1 MHERVSFPR
10 LSERPSKT
18 AQDVALDR
26 HLMENRQFVGGRN
39 SAGHSPGGGFTVS
52 DDLIHPQL
60 CSRGIPVRL
69 VTLLSATLALGIL
82 ACASEETPTGPALV
96 AAARPY
102 IAVDLGTA
110 GENSGATDVNSRGQI
125 VGQARS
131 VNPIGVVWDKG
142 VQTDLGS
149 LGRGGSTQPWAINAA
164 GQIVGGSP
172 DPTGQTHAFLW
183 EKGVMSDLGTLGG
196 EESFAFAINPEGQV
210 VGNAWLADGS
220 SHAFLWE
227 KGAMTDLGILGGCC
241 SVARG
246 INPRGQVVGN
256 SQVAAGGSHAFL
268 WENGVMTD
276 LGTLGGESSVAIA
289 VNPKGQVVG
298 SSNTGPDETHAF
310 LWEKGVMRDLG
321 LLGGVNLSFAADI
334 NNAGQVVG
342 YFNTPGGGLQAF
354 VWDDGIVTLL
364 DTPPGGSSTAVGI
377 NDRGD
382 VVGGTQQIVNGEVH
396 ATLWTR
402 KQD

>member
-10 LSERPSKT
+10 LSQRPSKT
-18 AQDVALDR
+18 TQDVALDR
-26 HLMENRQFVGGRN
+26 HLMESRQFVGGRN

-210 VGNAWLADGS
+210 VGSSSLANGYG
-220 SHAFLWE
+220 HAFLWE
-227 KGAMTDLGILGGCC
+227 KGVMTDLGSPGVNSGA
-241 SVARG
+241 VD
-246 INPRGQVVGN
+246 INPAGQVVGDV
-256 SQVAAGGSHAFL
+256 QPAAGGAHAFF
-268 WENGVMTD
+268 WERGVMTD
-276 LGTLGGESSVAIA
+276 LGTLGGENSDAKAI
-289 VNPKGQVVG
+289 NPKGQVVG
-298 SSNTGPDETHAF
+298 NSNTSPNEIHAF
-310 LWEKGVMRDLG
+310 LWERGVMRDLG